1 MSLKKEELIK
11 ELSSRSIKYP
21 ENEAKSNLEIILKKA
36 LKRTVRV
43 PISIKNYSV
52 HGSEIF
58 NLKQYEMALVEPM
71 LDIEANITN
80 LFIELPEPLNKN
92 DKQLLL
98 ETTGIYK
105 QQKEILRNV
114 VERKMLLYVIL
125 NLYGKGT
132 NKVILLLKSLADIQ
146 KTLYL
151 KEINRTSQ
159 NILRLYNSC
168 YTHFVLLRE
177 IKGFNLT

>member
-11 ELSSRSIKYP
+11 ELSSQSIKYP
-21 ENEAKSNLEIILKKA
+21 ENAAKSNLEIILKKA

-43 PISIKNYSV
+43 PILIKNYSV

-71 LDIEANITN
+71 LDIEGNITN

-159 NILRLYNSC
+159 NILRLYDSC